1 MTASV
6 LKQSL
11 ALYFPIICSWQLSSS
26 EKSLVRK
33 KNSSIYLKDFTD
45 FYYRNIFFF
54 IYFDKC
60 PCYPCRLRP
69 AVLGTAN
76 RFVGSETPKYNAF
89 DLFSKN
95 FKDLNSI
102 SNIFQET
109 HDFLVLTNSVILLYL
124 FLERTS
130 VSFFEKNH

>member
-26 EKSLVRK
+26 EKSLVGK
-33 KNSSIYLKDFTD
+33 KVHPYILKILQISITE
-45 FYYRNIFFF
+45 IFFF
-54 IYFDKC
+54 SFTLTNA
-60 PCYPCRLRP
+60 CYPCRLRP
-69 AVLGTAN
+69 AVLGAAN

>member
-45 FYYRNIFFF
+45 FYYRNIFFSF
-54 IYFDKC
+54 TLTNA
-60 PCYPCRLRP
+60 CYPCRLRP
-69 AVLGTAN
+69 AVLGAAN

-95 FKDLNSI
+95 FKDLISI

-109 HDFLVLTNSVILLYL
+109 HDFLVLTSSVITIVSIFRKSQCK
-124 FLERTS
+124 FL
-130 VSFFEKNH
+130 